1 MKKSFEY
8 RYTDS
13 STHSWSCQCEP
24 ITKVDSLRFR
34 WLRKKKEKKITR
46 IQRKGEKPKKM
57 KNTKPASNEQL
68 FDCNENKR
76 KKGGLFY
83 ENSLTK
89 AGSDQ
94 IIFFF

>member
-1 MKKSFEY
+1 
-8 RYTDS
+8 
-13 STHSWSCQCEP
+13 
-24 ITKVDSLRFR
+24 
-34 WLRKKKEKKITR
+34 
-46 IQRKGEKPKKM
+46 M

-94 IIFFF
+94 IIFFFNFIFFQKLLVVIV